1 MVGAQRT
8 AARRSNPTSRG
19 AWVRQHRASINDTLA
34 NLRNSRGAIAL
45 SVLVIGITL
54 TLPLG
59 LYVLQKNFVNV
70 IAHLG
75 SQPQATL
82 FLESAATLA
91 DAEALASLLRSD
103 PRLGGVQ
110 IIDKKAA
117 LQEIGRSSSMAEVI
131 DTLPEN
137 PLPFTLI
144 VGVDA
149 VQFEGPAGQR
159 LQRELEQ
166 APKVETAQFDIT
178 WMRRLEAVSDLAS
191 RMAVV
196 FAVFLG
202 AGVILITGNTIRGG
216 IHTHRDEIEVA
227 KLCGA
232 TDAYIHRPFLYS
244 GAVQGFLG
252 ATVALALVTGAI
264 AALGAPTE
272 TLAALYDSDMQ
283 LLNVSALSIIS
294 VLGIGASLGWIGSWV
309 AVTVYLKRMDVAR
322 HD

>member
-1 MVGAQRT
+1 MAGAQRT
-8 AARRSNPTSRG
+8 AARRNNPTSCG

-34 NLRNSRGAIAL
+34 NLRNSREAIAL

-54 TLPLG
+54 TFPLG
-59 LYVLQKNFVNV
+59 LYVLQKNFANV
-70 IAHLG
+70 IALLG

-91 DAEALASLLRSD
+91 DAEALASLLRSN

-131 DTLPEN
+131 DTLTEN
-137 PLPFTLI
+137 PLPFTLV

-159 LQRELEQ
+159 LQMELEQ
-166 APKVETAQFDIT
+166 APKVEAAQFDIT
-178 WMRRLEAVSDLAS
+178 WMRKLEAVSDLAS
-191 RMAVV
+191 RTAVV
-196 FAVFLG
+196 IAIFLG

-216 IHTHRDEIEVA
+216 IHAGRDEIEVA

-232 TDAYIHRPFLYS
+232 TDAYIRRPFLYS

-252 ATVALALVTGAI
+252 ATVALALVISTI
-264 AALGAPTE
+264 ASLGAPTE
-272 TLAALYDSDMQ
+272 TLATLYDSDMQ
-283 LLNVSALSIIS
+283 LVNVSALSLIS

-309 AVTVYLKRMDVAR
+309 AVAVYLKRIDVP
-322 HD
+322 

>member
-19 AWVRQHRASINDTLA
+19 AWVRQHRASINDTLT

-70 IAHLG
+70 IARLG

-103 PRLGGVQ
+103 PWLGGVQ
-110 IIDKKAA
+110 IIDKNAA

-131 DTLPEN
+131 DTLTEN

-149 VQFEGPAGQR
+149 VQFEGPPGQR
-159 LQRELEQ
+159 LQMELEQ
-166 APKVETAQFDIT
+166 APKVEAAQFDIT
-178 WMRRLEAVSDLAS
+178 WIRRLKAVSDLAS

-216 IHTHRDEIEVA
+216 EFIPTVMKSKWRNCA
-227 KLCGA
+227 ARQMPTFTGRF
-232 TDAYIHRPFLYS
+232 YIAEPS
-244 GAVQGFLG
+244 KGF
-252 ATVALALVTGAI
+252 
-264 AALGAPTE
+264 
-272 TLAALYDSDMQ
+272 
-283 LLNVSALSIIS
+283 SARRWRSRL
-294 VLGIGASLGWIGSWV
+294 
-309 AVTVYLKRMDVAR
+309 
-322 HD
+322 